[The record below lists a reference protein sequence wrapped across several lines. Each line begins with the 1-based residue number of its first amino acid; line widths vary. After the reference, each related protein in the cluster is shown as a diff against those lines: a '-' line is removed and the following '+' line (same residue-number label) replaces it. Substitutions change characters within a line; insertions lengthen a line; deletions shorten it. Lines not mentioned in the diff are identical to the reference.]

1 MRCLWVICMRRV
13 SSFRLLLSLG
23 SAVLVIGLLALNK
36 DNLGQRLSFNVGD
49 LSSPRAQ
56 AASSSFTDSSES
68 LTDQGQN
75 RTYYLHTPQSSLYAR
90 PLPLVVALHGSG
102 MHGKEMAEK
111 TALNRLAD
119 RANFIVAYPDALKK
133 RWNVSGRTSE
143 DNVGFVH
150 HLIRQIQQV
159 RPIDARKIYVVGLSS
174 GGFLAQKLACENPAQ
189 IAAVATVAAS
199 LPQQSSLNCQKQ
211 HPVSLLMVN
220 GTGDTV
226 VPWQGGRIVPTQ
238 LGSEISVL
246 PIPAAISFW
255 RDHNGCELSGKVS
268 QVSKLV
274 KVTHYSACRAG
285 SEIELAALQGAGHVW
300 SGGGYGTSPYGDTTQ
315 RVWQFLEHHSK
326 SH

>member
-1 MRCLWVICMRRV
+1 MRRV
-13 SSFRLLLSLG
+13 LSFRLLLSLG
-23 SAVLVIGLLALNK
+23 SAVLAIELLMLNK
-36 DNLGQRLSFNVGD
+36 DNLGHQLSINVDD
-49 LSSPRAQ
+49 LSGSKAQ
-56 AASSSFTDSSES
+56 AASSSFTDASES
-68 LTDQGQN
+68 LKDQGQN
-75 RTYYLHTPQSSLYAR
+75 RTYYLHTPQSSLFAR

-111 TALNRLAD
+111 TAFNQLAD

-133 RWNVSGRTSE
+133 RWNVSGRTEE
-143 DNVGFVH
+143 DNVAFVH

-159 RPIDARKIYVVGLSS
+159 RPINSRRIYIVGLSS
-174 GGFLAQKLACENPAQ
+174 GGFLAQKLACENPDQ

-199 LPQQSSLNCQKQ
+199 LPMQSFSNCQKQ

-246 PIPAAISFW
+246 SIPGAISFW
-255 RDHNGCELSGKVS
+255 KGHNGCKPSGKVS

-274 KVTHYSACRAG
+274 KITNYSSCQAG

-315 RVWQFLEHHSK
+315 RVWEFLEHHSQ
-326 SH
+326 SPS